1 MTQMFAQ
8 LIHSDSYLGM
18 KDYIGKVF
26 PVVARSPKGHYCLKL
41 KEGYCL
47 NFNIDAIRLLQA
59 VEEPAPKLEW
69 KVGTKVLVKR
79 SSISVPHF
87 DSRVGY
93 VGTIILIDGIG
104 EDFRVK
110 VKFPEASFAPPIEPS
125 NYSSWWIKSELELV
139 PYDYEGGKEPMRLKL
154 NDKWYIAGD
163 GEHLTKDISKANMTE
178 DYHKHLSDQLTVSF
192 KEIFEEYNESQMNG

>member
-8 LIHSDSYLGM
+8 LIHSDGYLGM

-26 PVVARSPKGHYCLKL
+26 PVVGRSPKGLYALKL
-41 KEGYCL
+41 KEDYCL
-47 NFNIDAIRLLQA
+47 NFNLDAIRLLQA

-79 SSISVPHF
+79 SSISSPHF

-93 VGTIILIDGIG
+93 VGTIEVDEG
-104 EDFRVK
+104 DRFK

-125 NYSSWWIKSELELV
+125 NYSSWWFKSELELV
-139 PYDYEGGKEPMRLKL
+139 PNDFDGGKEPMRLKL

-178 DYHKHLSDQLTVSF
+178 DYHKHLSDQLTASF
-192 KEIFEEYNESQMNG
+192 AEIYEASKGF

>member
-1 MTQMFAQ
+1 MTQTFAQ
-8 LIHSDSYLGM
+8 LIHSDGYLGM

-79 SSISVPHF
+79 SSISSPHF

-93 VGTIILIDGIG
+93 VGTIEVVEEDGR
-104 EDFRVK
+104 FK
-110 VKFPEASFAPPIEPS
+110 VKFPEASFAPPIEPN
-125 NYSSWWIKSELELV
+125 NYSSWWFKTELELV
-139 PYDYEGGKEPMRLKL
+139 PDDYDGGKEPMKLRL

-178 DYHKHLSDQLTVSF
+178 DYRKHLSDKLTTSF
-192 KEIFEEYNESQMNG
+192 EDIYEAYNESQMN

>member
-1 MTQMFAQ
+1 MGQQFAQ
-8 LIHSDSYLGM
+8 LIHNDGYLGM

-26 PVVARSPKGHYCLKL
+26 PVVGRSPRGHYLLQL
-41 KEGYCL
+41 KEDYCL

-79 SSISVPHF
+79 SCISNPHF

-93 VGTIILIDGIG
+93 VGTIEVVDG
-104 EDFRVK
+104 DRFK
-110 VKFPEASFAPPIEPS
+110 VKFQEASFPPLIDPS

-139 PYDYEGGKEPMRLKL
+139 PDDFEGGKKPSYIRVNGKC
-154 NDKWYIAGD
+154 YIAGD
-163 GEHLTKDISKANMTE
+163 GEHLTKDFSKAALTK
-178 DYHKHLSDQLTVSF
+178 DYHKHLSDKLSSNLGDF
-192 KEIFEEYNESQMNG
+192 YEEYRQGLSD

>member
-1 MTQMFAQ
+1 MTQLFAQ
-8 LIHSDSYLGM
+8 LIHNDGYLGM

-26 PVVARSPKGHYCLKL
+26 PVEGRSPRGHYALKL

-59 VEEPAPKLEW
+59 VGEAAPKLEW

-79 SSISVPHF
+79 SSISSPHF

-93 VGTIILIDGIG
+93 VGTIEVVEG
-104 EDFRVK
+104 ERFK
-110 VKFPEASFAPPIEPS
+110 VKFQEASFAPPVEPD
-125 NYSSWWIKSELELV
+125 NYSSWWFKSELELV
-139 PYDYEGGKEPMRLKL
+139 PNDYDGGKEPMTLKL

-178 DYHKHLSDQLTVSF
+178 DYQKHLSDKLTASF
-192 KEIFEEYNESQMNG
+192 AEIFAASEGF

>member
-1 MTQMFAQ
+1 MGQQFAQ
-8 LIHSDSYLGM
+8 LLSSDGYLSM
-18 KDYIGKVF
+18 EEYIGKVF
-26 PVVARSPKGHYCLKL
+26 PVVGRSPKGHYCLKL

-79 SSISVPHF
+79 SSISNPHF

-93 VGTIILIDGIG
+93 VGTIEVVEEDGR
-104 EDFRVK
+104 FK
-110 VKFPEASFAPPIEPS
+110 VKFPEASFAPPIEPN
-125 NYSSWWIKSELELV
+125 NYSSWWFKTELELV
-139 PYDYEGGKEPMRLKL
+139 PDDYDGGKEPKQLKL

-178 DYHKHLSDQLTVSF
+178 DYRKHLSNKLTASF
-192 KEIFEEYNESQMNG
+192 VDLYAATKGF

>member
-8 LIHSDSYLGM
+8 LIHSDSYLSM

-79 SSISVPHF
+79 SSISSPHF

-93 VGTIILIDGIG
+93 VGTIEVVEGDR
-104 EDFRVK
+104 FK
-110 VKFPEASFAPPIEPS
+110 VKFPEASFAPPIEPN
-125 NYSSWWIKSELELV
+125 NYSSWWFKSELELV
-139 PYDYEGGKEPMRLKL
+139 PDDYDGGKEPMTLKL

-163 GEHLTKDISKANMTE
+163 GEHLTKDVSKANMTE
-178 DYHKHLSDQLTVSF
+178 DYRKHLSDKLTTSF
-192 KEIFEEYNESQMNG
+192 EDIYEASKGF

>member
-8 LIHSDSYLGM
+8 LIHNDGYLGM

-26 PVVARSPKGHYCLKL
+26 PVVGRSPRGHYAIKL

-47 NFNIDAIRLLQA
+47 NFSKESIRLLQTVGEA
-59 VEEPAPKLEW
+59 APKLKW
-69 KVGTKVLVKR
+69 KVGAKVLVKK
-79 SSISVPHF
+79 STINVPHF

-93 VGTIILIDGIG
+93 VGTIEIVEGDRL
-104 EDFRVK
+104 K
-110 VKFPEASFAPPIEPS
+110 VKFPEASFAPPVEPS
-125 NYSSWWIKSELELV
+125 NYSSWWFKSELELV
-139 PYDYEGGKEPMRLKL
+139 PNDFDGGKEPMTLKL

-178 DYHKHLSDQLTVSF
+178 DYLKNLSDQLTASF
-192 KEIFEEYNESQMNG
+192 AEIYEASKGF

>member
-8 LIHSDSYLGM
+8 LIHNDGYLGM

-26 PVVARSPKGHYCLKL
+26 PVVARSPKGHYALKL

-59 VEEPAPKLEW
+59 VEDAAPELEW

-79 SSISVPHF
+79 SSISSPHF

-93 VGTIILIDGIG
+93 VGTIEVVEEDGR
-104 EDFRVK
+104 FK
-110 VKFPEASFAPPIEPS
+110 VKFPEASFAPPIEPN
-125 NYSSWWIKSELELV
+125 NYSSWWFKSELELV
-139 PYDYEGGKEPMRLKL
+139 PEDYDGGKEPMTLKL

-163 GEHLTKDISKANMTE
+163 GEHLTKDVSKANMTE
-178 DYHKHLSDQLTVSF
+178 DYREHLSDQLTTSF
-192 KEIFEEYNESQMNG
+192 KEVFEEYKESQMNG

>member
-1 MTQMFAQ
+1 MTQLFAQ
-8 LIHSDSYLGM
+8 LIHNDGYLGM

-26 PVVARSPKGHYCLKL
+26 PVEGRSPRGHYALKL

-59 VEEPAPKLEW
+59 VGEAAPKLEW

-79 SSISVPHF
+79 SSISSPHF
-87 DSRVGY
+87 DSRLGY
-93 VGTIILIDGIG
+93 VGTIEVAEG
-104 EDFRVK
+104 ERFR
-110 VKFPEASFAPPIEPS
+110 VKFPEASFAAPVEPD
-125 NYSSWWIKSELELV
+125 NYSSWWFKSELELV
-139 PYDYEGGKEPMRLKL
+139 PNDYDGGKEPMTLKL

-178 DYHKHLSDQLTVSF
+178 DYQKHLSDKLSASF
-192 KEIFEEYNESQMNG
+192 KEIFEDYKQSQMN

>member
-26 PVVARSPKGHYCLKL
+26 PVVARSPKGHYALKL

-59 VEEPAPKLEW
+59 VEEAAPKLEW

-79 SSISVPHF
+79 SSISIPHF

-93 VGTIILIDGIG
+93 VGTIEVVEG
-104 EDFRVK
+104 ERFK

-139 PYDYEGGKEPMRLKL
+139 PNDYDGGKEPMRLKL

-163 GEHLTKDISKANMTE
+163 GEHLTKDISKAALTK
-178 DYHKHLSDQLTVSF
+178 DYHKHLSDKLSSNLGDF
-192 KEIFEEYNESQMNG
+192 YEEYRQGLSD

>member
-18 KDYIGKVF
+18 KEYIGKVF
-26 PVVARSPKGHYCLKL
+26 PVVGRSPRGYYAIKL
-41 KEGYCL
+41 KEDYCL
-47 NFNIDAIRLLQA
+47 NFSKESIRLLQA

-79 SSISVPHF
+79 SSISSPHF

-93 VGTIILIDGIG
+93 VGTIVLVDGIG

-110 VKFPEASFAPPIEPS
+110 VTFPEASFAPPIEPS
-125 NYSSWWIKSELELV
+125 NYSSWWFKSELELV
-139 PYDYEGGKEPMRLKL
+139 PDNYEGGKKPKQLKL
-154 NDKWYIAGD
+154 NDKCYIAGD

-178 DYHKHLSDQLTVSF
+178 DYREHLSNKLTAS
-192 KEIFEEYNESQMNG
+192 FEELYAASKGF

>member
-8 LIHSDSYLGM
+8 LIHNDGYLGM

-26 PVVARSPKGHYCLKL
+26 PVVARSPKGHYALKL

-59 VEEPAPKLEW
+59 VEEPAPKLGW

-79 SSISVPHF
+79 SSISNPHF

-93 VGTIILIDGIG
+93 VGTIEVVEG
-104 EDFRVK
+104 ERFK

-125 NYSSWWIKSELELV
+125 NYSSWWFKSELELV
-139 PYDYEGGKEPMRLKL
+139 PNDYDGGKEPMRLKL

-178 DYHKHLSDQLTVSF
+178 DYRKHLSNKLTASF
-192 KEIFEEYNESQMNG
+192 VDLYAATKGF

>member
-8 LIHSDSYLGM
+8 LIHNDGYLGM
-18 KDYIGKVF
+18 KDYIGNVF
-26 PVVARSPKGHYCLKL
+26 PVVARSPKGHYALKL

-59 VEEPAPKLEW
+59 VEEPAPKLGW

-79 SSISVPHF
+79 SSISNPHF

-93 VGTIILIDGIG
+93 VGTIEVVEG
-104 EDFRVK
+104 ERFK

-125 NYSSWWIKSELELV
+125 NYSSWWFKSELELV
-139 PYDYEGGKEPMRLKL
+139 PNDYDGGKEPMRLKL

-178 DYHKHLSDQLTVSF
+178 DYRKHLSNKLTASF
-192 KEIFEEYNESQMNG
+192 VDLYAATKGF